1 MFRIDTPT
9 AAAALPAP
17 SAAGTPGYF
26 TGGDLD
32 TGTAPTVVSS
42 DWFNM
47 MQEENMAVV
56 LAANLTPSK
65 TDNGQLL
72 AAIKVL
78 YGAAI
83 TAAIGALPG
92 YSFATDSSGN
102 WKRTFPDG
110 SIEIG
115 GILGTVSAEGTFSL
129 VFPFGGFPNQFL
141 GMSCMTINPTAS
153 GSGDTQLQ
161 EVSSTK
167 AGITLMIQS
176 DGASFSDATGGFRY
190 IVKGR

>member
-1 MFRIDTPT
+1 
-9 AAAALPAP
+9 
-17 SAAGTPGYF
+17 
-26 TGGDLD
+26 
-32 TGTAPTVVSS
+32 
-42 DWFNM
+42 M

-72 AAIKVL
+72 TAIRSL
-78 YGAAI
+78 YTDAI
-83 TAAIGALPG
+83 TTAIAALPS
-92 YSFATDSSGN
+92 YSFTTDVSGN

-141 GMSCMTINPTAS
+141 GMTSMTINPT
-153 GSGDTQLQ
+153 GSPMGDTQLQ

-167 AGITLMIQS
+167 SGITLAIQS
-176 DGASFSDATGGFRY
+176 DTSTFSDATGGFRY